1 MFTKD
6 KISLTGTRMSS
17 LTGVRAIMKDIIET
31 LSAGGEFFNLS
42 AGNPVVLP
50 EVASMWRDLSNEV
63 INSSEYAQIIG
74 RYGSSKGYQ
83 PLVDAVVQEFNQR
96 YNLSITER
104 NVVITPGSQSLFFF
118 GTNIFSGAFKDG
130 TTRKILLPLLPDY
143 TGYGGVTL
151 TEGCVIGKAP
161 RIRENDAKHSFK
173 YELDLESFS
182 IGSDIGAM
190 IVSRPNNPSGNVL
203 SGEEI
208 LFLQDAAIKAGIPL
222 FVDSAYGDPFPGLAF
237 TECQPIFGENII
249 HSMTLSKAGLPGER
263 IGIVIAEESI
273 IEAIESFMTN
283 ACIHASRFG
292 QALTSAALK
301 SQRLIEVCREVINP
315 YYRNKFSLITSAIHE
330 YLPASIP
337 WYLHEGEG
345 GMFAWLWC
353 KELPV
358 SDWDLYQRLKKL
370 RVITVPGS
378 TFFPGLQGSWKP
390 AHECIRLSLTASEH
404 DTVEAVKLIARALK
418 EIY

>member
-6 KISLTGTRMSS
+6 KISVTGTRMSS

-31 LSAGGEFFNLS
+31 LSIGGEFFNLS

-50 EVASMWRDLSNEV
+50 EVAKMWRDISNDI
-63 INSSEYAQIIG
+63 INSDQYPQIIG

-83 PLVDAVVQEFNQR
+83 PLVDALVEEFNER

-104 NVVITPGSQSLFFF
+104 NIVITPGSQSLFFF
-118 GTNIFSGAFKDG
+118 GTNIFSGLFSDG
-130 TTRKILLPLLPDY
+130 TLKKVLLPLLPDY

-151 TEGCVIGKAP
+151 TEGCVIGRTPK
-161 RIRENDAKHSFK
+161 IQENHKEHSFK
-173 YELDLESFS
+173 YELNLDSFS
-182 IGSDIGAM
+182 IENDIGAM

-203 SGEEI
+203 SRNEV
-208 LFLQDAAIKAGIPL
+208 LSLQDLALKAGIPL

-237 TECQPIFGENII
+237 TECEPIFGDNII

-263 IGIVIAEESI
+263 IGAVIAEESI

-292 QALTSAALK
+292 QALTAAAIQ
-301 SQRLIEVCREVINP
+301 SQRLIEVCSEVINP
-315 YYRNKFSLITSAIHE
+315 YYKNKFSLITQAIHQH
-330 YLPASIP
+330 LPDSIP
-337 WYLHEGEG
+337 WYLHEGQG

-353 KELPV
+353 KDLPIT
-358 SDWDLYQRLKKL
+358 DWELYQRLKQL

-378 TFFPGLQGSWKP
+378 TFFPGLQEEWKP

-404 DTVEAVKLIARALK
+404 DTVEAVKLIAKVLK
-418 EIY
+418 DIY